1 MSRYIRIFLWENV
14 RPSKVLTDFVKTGA
28 IPFLASATELV
39 RRFLPP
45 EISDQDA
52 MCAAISLM
60 GQCSIFVRSRD
71 QLTQP
76 PFNWQIDETF
86 VARLTD
92 FISDLALKGMA
103 QQA

>member
-1 MSRYIRIFLWENV
+1 
-14 RPSKVLTDFVKTGA
+14 
-28 IPFLASATELV
+28 
-39 RRFLPP
+39 
-45 EISDQDA
+45 
-52 MCAAISLM
+52 M

-76 PFNWQIDETF
+76 PFNLQIDETF